1 MMQLPAPLARAF
13 EERVT
18 ITAGELC
25 RLLPIDRKTLHLHIR
40 AGHIAW
46 VQLGMGDRAV
56 RRGFTLKAV
65 MRFLE
70 DRERVVSPREP
81 GAKADW
87 KRRPQANGILARQ
100 ARMAALKGGPDNPND
115 ILVLHARLV
124 AERGARKCGS

>member
-13 EERVT
+13 EEKVT

-25 RLLPIDRKTLHLHIR
+25 RLLPIDRKTLHRHIR

-70 DRERVVSPREP
+70 DRERIMSTT
-81 GAKADW
+81 GATAYR
-87 KRRPQANGILARQ
+87 KRRPKADGILARQ
-100 ARMAALKGGPDNPND
+100 ARMAALKGGSNNPND
-115 ILVLHARLV
+115 ILVLQARLV
-124 AERGARKCGS
+124 AEREARKSAS